1 MKKITLFLFSL
12 LCSFIIN
19 AQDITGDWY
28 GQLDFGAGTT
38 LRLVLH
44 VSKAGDT
51 YSSTMDSPD
60 QKASGIPLSSTT
72 YKAPDLSFSLESAKI
87 TFTGKLTESNKIDGI
102 FNQGGKNIPLLL
114 SREKIE
120 KVAVQKS
127 QEPQKPYPYYTED
140 VQIENAQAQIKL
152 AATLSLPKQEGK
164 FPVVVLISGSGPQNR
179 DEEIMGHKPFLVLS
193 DYLVRQGIGV
203 LRYDDRGTGESEG
216 VFSTATSKGFASD
229 AQAVVQYLKTRSE
242 IDSTQI
248 GLIGHSEGGTIAPML
263 AASSKDIAFIVLLAG
278 TGIKGRDILLLQQQL
293 VGKAYHQSD
302 EELKQTKTFYTGAF
316 NIVEEPLYPESKEA
330 KLKAYITKN
339 LVHDPKTEE
348 AGGMSRMQQVESET
362 QQLLSPWMQYF
373 ISYDPAPTLQKVK
386 CPVLA
391 INGSKD
397 LQVPPTEN
405 LSAIENALKKG
416 GNKHYTIKKLE
427 NMNHLFQECETGSP
441 EEYGKIEE
449 TISPKALVVVTEWIK
464 QQIK

>member
-38 LRLVLH
+38 LRLVIH
-44 VSKAGDT
+44 ITKTGDN

-60 QKASGIPLSSTT
+60 QKASGIPLSTTT

-164 FPVVVLISGSGPQNR
+164 FPAENG
-179 DEEIMGHKPFLVLS
+179 
-193 DYLVRQGIGV
+193 
-203 LRYDDRGTGESEG
+203 
-216 VFSTATSKGFASD
+216 
-229 AQAVVQYLKTRSE
+229 
-242 IDSTQI
+242 
-248 GLIGHSEGGTIAPML
+248 
-263 AASSKDIAFIVLLAG
+263 
-278 TGIKGRDILLLQQQL
+278 
-293 VGKAYHQSD
+293 
-302 EELKQTKTFYTGAF
+302 
-316 NIVEEPLYPESKEA
+316 
-330 KLKAYITKN
+330 
-339 LVHDPKTEE
+339 
-348 AGGMSRMQQVESET
+348 
-362 QQLLSPWMQYF
+362 LLSHLPKKNNDQLSVHKRFFSRLAHRTHFHFWF
-373 ISYDPAPTLQKVK
+373 FHVLFPSRQKTTQT
-386 CPVLA
+386 CQA
-391 INGSKD
+391 
-397 LQVPPTEN
+397 
-405 LSAIENALKKG
+405 
-416 GNKHYTIKKLE
+416 
-427 NMNHLFQECETGSP
+427 
-441 EEYGKIEE
+441 
-449 TISPKALVVVTEWIK
+449 
-464 QQIK
+464 

>member
-1 MKKITLFLFSL
+1 MKKITLFLFGL
-12 LCSFIIN
+12 LCSFFIK

-44 VSKAGDT
+44 ISKTGDT

-60 QKASGIPLSSTT
+60 QKASGIPLSATT

-140 VQIENAQAQIKL
+140 IQIENTQAQIKL

-216 VFSTATSKGFASD
+216 VFSTATSQGFASD
-229 AQAVVQYLKTRSE
+229 ALAVVQYLKTRPE
-242 IDSTQI
+242 IDTTQI
-248 GLIGHSEGGTIAPML
+248 GLIGHSEGGTIAPMI

-302 EELKQTKTFYTGAF
+302 EELKQTKIFYTGAF
-316 NIVEEPLYPESKEA
+316 KIVEEPLYPESKEA

-339 LVHDPKTEE
+339 LVHDPKSEE
-348 AGGMSRMQQVESET
+348 AGGMSRMQNIEAQT

-416 GNKHYTIKKLE
+416 GNKNYTIKKLE

-449 TISPKALVVVTEWIK
+449 TFSPKALVIVAEWIK